1 MFKALLT
8 RFCIVTTHQEQENHP
23 IKDRSIVRLAI
34 TTSCLD
40 LIRETAIAIGGEH
53 RQSMCRTEIA
63 ISGDRQTL
71 MLVGPVD
78 AKRPLTMGETGWS

>member
-1 MFKALLT
+1 MVGNTVNL
-8 RFCIVTTHQEQENHP
+8 H
-23 IKDRSIVRLAI
+23 SIVI
-34 TTSCLD
+34 SSCVN
-40 LIRETAIAIGGEH
+40 IAE
-53 RQSMCRTEIA
+53 RPDPPMCRTEIA